1 MFIPRLLLTTALLL
15 LTACPGMAEEPAKK
29 KKPGPYAWKNLFDGK
44 TLTGWKVPKFGGEG
58 KVSVKDGVIVMEMGA
73 MMTGITFTGEIP
85 RNNFELELEGK
96 RVDGVDF
103 FCATT
108 FPVGK
113 ECCTLVP
120 GGWGGT
126 VVGLSNVDF
135 YDAQDNFTT
144 TFHNF
149 DKGKWYK
156 FRIRVSDAKIQAWIG
171 DEQVVDQERK
181 GHKFGIR
188 FEVELCK
195 PLGISAWCTTGAV
208 RKIRLRKLK
217 PEEVKPQEAKPKPGE
232 KT

>member
-1 MFIPRLLLTTALLL
+1 MSIPRFLLTTALLL
-15 LTACPGMAEEPAKK
+15 AAIHPGMAEEPAKK
-29 KKPGPYAWKNLFDGK
+29 KKPDPYAWKNLFDGK
-44 TLTGWKVPKFGGEG
+44 TLSGWKVPQFGGEG
-58 KVSVKDGVIVMEMGA
+58 EVSVKDGVIVMEMGA
-73 MMTGITFTGEIP
+73 MMTGITLKDKDAVP
-85 RNNFELELEGK
+85 RNNFELQFEGK

-103 FCATT
+103 FCAAT

-113 ECCTLVP
+113 ECCTLVS

-135 YDAQDNFTT
+135 YDASDNFTT
-144 TFHNF
+144 SFHSF

-181 GHKFGIR
+181 GHKFGTR

-208 RKIRLRKLK
+208 RNIRLRKLK
-217 PEEVKPQEAKPKPGE
+217 PEEVKAKPDE
-232 KT
+232 KK